1 MHDSLKELFE
11 LGFSLIP
18 LKGKTPIDLNWTKAP
33 RKEWGEIKRLKAQGA
48 NVGVRLGSASKIG
61 GGYLAVID
69 CDVKSTEARHERE
82 LLAWLEREL
91 PGFPEDAPCV
101 LSGRGYGSRHLY
113 FLTDK
118 PVAPRRLTQSA
129 ETVKVFMPSSK
140 KPSKRDRD
148 NLTPEELEKG
158 MRLRA
163 AWEISL
169 MGEGQQ
175 VVLPPSIHPDSKK
188 PYIWRKTLS
197 ESKGFGRVWD
207 SNDALLAGNSEEK
220 PETLVSSV
228 NNLAQFEKVDL
239 IFTRLDPKVIALI
252 EEGDGCEDRSG
263 ALLSAGMAMVRAGMS
278 DAEILSVLT
287 DPDYFLGE
295 AAYDH
300 AQTTDRVK
308 AARWIERY
316 TLLKARSLADPSNQ
330 FDGVEME
337 EAPLS
342 MEEAEAQMR
351 EIEEASG
358 DWTTLI
364 ERVGGKEDAPPKQT
378 LKNLLLIFSRG
389 IDKHL
394 FRFNEFAYCEVYG
407 AVPPWGGSVGA
418 EIRDVDLLLAKKW
431 LADNF
436 RMEPNT
442 NLINEAVR
450 VIANEARFH
459 PVKDFLEGLEWDGVG
474 RIDTWLKDYMG
485 AEGPEEYLRAVSR
498 KVLCA
503 LVARVM
509 EPGIKFD
516 HVLILEGLQGIG
528 KSTALSIIAGPEW
541 FSDAHINV
549 ADKDA
554 IVNMT
559 GKWLVEMG
567 ELSGMKKADVDQMK
581 EFISR
586 TVDRVRL
593 PYGRR
598 AENFPRQCVFVGTTN
613 NDEYMKDDTGN
624 RRFWPVVTH
633 SVDLVGLRAVR
644 EQLLAEAVAT
654 WALGEPLYLEGEGAK
669 KAAEEEQ
676 EKRLEEDGFTQILRE
691 WIEREDEGKKARKEA
706 LMRGVSISEM
716 FKFFDSDNVSPVT
729 SVTPKFD
736 MQGQKRVAKALR
748 ALGFEKRVKR
758 VGGQFGKVWVLPE
771 GNVTRRKG

>member
-18 LKGKTPIDLNWTKAP
+18 LKGKTPVDQGWTKAP
-33 RKEWGEIKRLKAQGA
+33 RKEFGDIKRMKAQGA

-61 GGYLAVID
+61 AGYLAAID
-69 CDVKSTEARHERE
+69 CDIKSGEARHERE

-91 PGFPEDAPCV
+91 PGFAEDAPCV

-118 PVAPRRLTQSA
+118 PIAPRRLTQSA

-140 KPSKRDRD
+140 KPSKRELDT
-148 NLTPEELEKG
+148 LTPEEIEKG

-188 PYIWRKTLS
+188 PYMWRKTLS

-207 SNDALLAGNSEEK
+207 SDDALLASNSEEK
-220 PETLVSSV
+220 PETLVSGV

-252 EEGDGCEDRSG
+252 EEGEDCEDRSG
-263 ALLSAGMAMVRAGMS
+263 ALLSAAMSMVRAGML

-316 TLLKARSLADPSNQ
+316 TLRKARALSDPSNQ

-378 LKNLLLIFSRG
+378 LKNLLLIFSKG
-389 IDKHL
+389 IDRHL

-407 AVPPWGGSVGA
+407 FVPPWGGSVGA

-633 SVDLVGLRAVR
+633 SVDLAGLRAVR

-669 KAAEEEQ
+669 KAAEDEQ
-676 EKRLEEDGFTQILRE
+676 EKRLEDDILADDLRN
-691 WIEREDEGKKARKEA
+691 WIDAENEGHAERKKWLEKGATLYEIFRKYNEENTT
-706 LMRGVSISEM
+706 LSS
-716 FKFFDSDNVSPVT
+716 
-729 SVTPKFD
+729 TPTLKND
-736 MQGQKRVAKALR
+736 MIGQKRVAKALKR
-748 ALGFEKRVKR
+748 LGFKKMVRMR
-758 VGGQFGKVWVLPE
+758 FGRNAKVWVPATV
-771 GNVTRRKG
+771 VTTRP